1 VGHTNENGK
10 EPRKGRSIDFLGY
23 VFNGVYTQVR
33 KRNKKSFS
41 KKLSNAR
48 TAKRR
53 HEILAFGYGMLKH
66 CEGKNLYNTIT
77 NGDMSF
83 ASKGI
88 KANARTLRDGKQFYD
103 VDSIRQDELVGL
115 TFTVLSFVSDVKVKD
130 RDGRY
135 IMLIELDGRQR
146 KVFTTSPFIIEVLLE
161 AAAKER
167 NGEKIFPVDDQRIL
181 KKYLG
186 NGKSTFIF
194 EE

>member
-1 VGHTNENGK
+1 MGRTREEGN
-10 EPRKGRSIDFLGY
+10 EPRNGRSIDFLGY

-33 KRNKKSFS
+33 KRNKKSFAR
-41 KKLSNAR
+41 KLANAK

-53 HEILAFGYGMLKH
+53 HEVLAFGYGMLKH
-66 CEGKNLYNTIT
+66 CEGKNLYNKIT

-83 ASKGI
+83 ASRGI
-88 KANARTLRDGKQFYD
+88 KTNTSRMVGGKEYYD
-103 VDSIRQDELVGL
+103 VDSIRQDELVGR
-115 TFTVLSFVSDVKVKD
+115 TFSVLSFVSDVTVKN
-130 RDGRY
+130 RNGRN

-161 AAAKER
+161 AAAKEQ

>member
-1 VGHTNENGK
+1 VGRTNENGK

-88 KANARTLRDGKQFYD
+88 KTGNARLIGGKEFYD
-103 VDSIRQDELVGL
+103 VDSIRQDELVGKI
-115 TFTVLSFVSDVKVKD
+115 FTVLSFVSDVKVKD

-146 KVFTTSPFIIEVLLE
+146 KVFTTSPFVIDVLR
-161 AAAKER
+161 AADAKEKS
-167 NGEKIFPVDDQRIL
+167 GEKIFPVENCSL
-181 KKYLG
+181 KKKYLG

>member
-1 VGHTNENGK
+1 MGRTNENGK
-10 EPRKGRSIDFLGY
+10 EPRRGRSIDFLGY

-33 KRNKKSFS
+33 KRNKKSFA
-41 KKLSNAR
+41 KKLSRAK
-48 TAKRR
+48 TPKRR
-53 HEILAFGYGMLKH
+53 HEVLAFGYGMLKH
-66 CEGKNLYNTIT
+66 CEGKNLYNKIT
-77 NGDMSF
+77 DGDMSF

-88 KANARTLRDGKQFYD
+88 KANARALRDGKQFYD

-130 RDGRY
+130 REGRY

-146 KVFTTSPFIIEVLLE
+146 KVFTTSPFIIEVLQE
-161 AAAKER
+161 AANREL
-167 NGEKIFPVDDQRIL
+167 NGEKIFPVEDCVLI

-194 EE
+194 QE